1 MITLLQQ
8 LQNLLLYCKIY
19 NEEEVESLNSQMY
32 DELVH
37 GLLSILSAQMI
48 QIVLYGST
56 ARGNADAESDIDIA
70 LFVRDRLTSRQEDQ
84 LSDLIVDLNLKY
96 NKVFSVVD
104 IDQQTYLKWRNVT
117 PFYQNVDREG
127 IVLWKAA

>member
-1 MITLLQQ
+1 MDQ
-8 LQNLLLYCKIY
+8 K
-19 NEEEVESLNSQMY
+19 MY
-32 DELVH
+32 DELVR
-37 GLLSILSAQMI
+37 GLLSIFQGQAV

-56 ARGNADAESDIDIA
+56 ARGTATPESDIDIA
-70 LFVRDRLTSRQEDQ
+70 VFLREKLDGEQEDQ
-84 LSDLIVDLNLKY
+84 LSGLIVDMNLKY
-96 NKVFSVVD
+96 GKVFSVID

>member
-1 MITLLQQ
+1 
-8 LQNLLLYCKIY
+8 
-19 NEEEVESLNSQMY
+19 MY

-37 GLLSILSAQMI
+37 GLLAILPSQMV
-48 QIVLYGST
+48 QIVLYGSVAKGT
-56 ARGNADAESDIDIA
+56 ADPESDIDIA
-70 LFVRDRLTSRQEDQ
+70 LFVNSRLTSLQEEQ
-84 LSDLIVDLNLKY
+84 LSALIVDLNLKY

-104 IDQQTYLKWRNVT
+104 IDQQTYLKWKNVT